1 MNKWTDFW
9 AHSDFS
15 LRIGRTTSHGPSC
28 FPPRAGAVFLPLLL
42 RVKLRFVLP
51 HFFDES
57 SERFVRLRIRHPR
70 DQPVVMLNLLVEF
83 DTLFTHG
90 AFPHLREEHPV
101 SMTVERRN
109 LFNRHEISY
118 LRNMSGPL
126 TLEQRPYVGA
136 PRPANPDDER

>member
-1 MNKWTDFW
+1 MDGVSGLGWRYQRAGASGDLPTHTNVGCYVNKWTDFW

-28 FPPRAGAVFLPLLL
+28 FPRAGAVFLPLLL
-42 RVKLRFVLP
+42 RVKLRFVLL
-51 HFFDES
+51 HFFDEF

-90 AFPHLREEHPV
+90 AFPHLREEPP
-101 SMTVERRN
+101 SR
-109 LFNRHEISY
+109 
-118 LRNMSGPL
+118 
-126 TLEQRPYVGA
+126 
-136 PRPANPDDER
+136 